1 MTMAAAVITQIRK
14 IIVTLL
20 LCYCAHCKHRTVYSI
35 YTTIHK
41 PSSHYSL
48 FMLYSLFTIHVVCVL
63 LWCFNLWQLKSSL
76 SYFNIIPYTNLWNSN
91 HNHSW
96 CE

>member
-41 PSSHYSL
+41 PSSHYS
-48 FMLYSLFTIHVVCVL
+48 HVCVL
-63 LWCFNLWQLKSSL
+63 VWCFNLWQLKSSL

-91 HNHSW
+91 HNRSW